1 MKVTTCDCCGKQI
14 DSYFGNGVTM
24 NDRTMSRT
32 SRSKILD
39 DVCDECYDKIW
50 NFIQNLGKD
59 KKE

>member
-24 NDRTMSRT
+24 NDTAISRT
-32 SRSKILD
+32 SRSKIFE

-50 NFIQNLGKD
+50 DFIQNLGKD
-59 KKE
+59 KN